1 MLAAGSDVE
10 RMRSFAHD
18 GLRAWGVAA
27 YTAAGLGRS
36 DAETMVENQL
46 WSDLRGVDTHGFQR
60 LPWYVGWLLEGRCDP
75 KAGLAIVREQ
85 PGVLVGDAGG
95 GLGQIAVTRFTER
108 LIAAARRGG
117 LVVGTLRNS
126 NDWGCGARYP
136 VLAAEAGFVC
146 FATTTSVPNLAPFG
160 SRRRLLGNNPWVFA
174 FPRREAPPLVLDM
187 ALTPVALGKVLRARA
202 ERAEIPRDWGFL
214 DRDGRP
220 TTDPDA
226 ALRGVIPAIGG
237 YKGIGMAVVSNLLA
251 GILAGSAHSADVD
264 VGRRGQ
270 FFLLL
275 DPGALLGE
283 RERYFSELEAMV
295 AQFRAAEADALP
307 GQRIWLP
314 GEIEQGALE
323 ERLARGTIEYPA
335 SVVAALEETGRK
347 LGVPFGVGST
357 G

>member
-1 MLAAGSDVE
+1 
-10 RMRSFAHD
+10 MRSFAHE
-18 GLRAWGVAA
+18 GLRTWGVAA
-27 YTAAGLGRS
+27 YVAAGLGQR

-60 LPWYVGWLLEGRCDP
+60 LPWYVAWLLEGRCDP
-75 KAGLAIVREQ
+75 KAELTIVREQ
-85 PGVLVGDAGG
+85 TGTLVGDAGG

-108 LIAAARRGG
+108 LIAAARRSG
-117 LVVGTLRNS
+117 LVVGTLRHS

-174 FPRREAPPLVLDM
+174 FPRRGGPPLVLDM

-202 ERAEIPRDWGFL
+202 EGTPIPQEWGFL

-251 GILAGSAHSADVD
+251 GVLAGSAHSADVD

-270 FFLLL
+270 FFLLI
-275 DPGALLGE
+275 DPGALGE
-283 RERYFSELEAMV
+283 PESYYRELDAMV
-295 AQFRAAEADALP
+295 DQFRAAKADALP
-307 GQRIWLP
+307 GQQIWLP
-314 GEIEQGALE
+314 GEIEHGRLE
-323 ERLARGTIEYPA
+323 QARARGTIDYPP
-335 SVVAALEETGRK
+335 SVVTALEETGRK
-347 LGVPFGVGST
+347 LGVPFDVG
-357 G
+357 GAD

>member
-1 MLAAGSDVE
+1 
-10 RMRSFAHD
+10 MRSFAHD

-27 YTAAGLGRS
+27 YTAAGLARS

-75 KAGLAIVREQ
+75 KTELAIVREQ
-85 PGVLVGDAGG
+85 GGVLVADGGG
-95 GLGQIAVTRFTER
+95 GLGQLVVTRFTER
-108 LIAAARRGG
+108 LIAAARQTG
-117 LVVGTLRNS
+117 LGVGTLRNS

-136 VLAAEAGFVC
+136 LLAAEAGFIC

-160 SRRRLLGNNPWVFA
+160 SRRRLFGNNPWVFA
-174 FPRREAPPLVLDM
+174 FPRRTAPPLVLDM
-187 ALTPVALGKVLRARA
+187 ALTPVALGKVMRARA
-202 ERAEIPRDWGFL
+202 EHTEIPAAWGFL

-226 ALRGVIPAIGG
+226 ALRGIIPAIGG
-237 YKGIGMAVVSNLLA
+237 YKGIGMALVSNLLA
-251 GILAGSAHSADVD
+251 GVLAGSAHGTDVD

-275 DPGALLGE
+275 DPGAFGE
-283 RERYFSELEAMV
+283 REEYFGEVEAMV
-295 AQFRAAEADALP
+295 AQFRSAEADTLP

-314 GEIEQGALE
+314 GEIEQRKLE
-323 ERLARGTIEYPA
+323 ERLASGILAYPA
-335 SVVAALEETGRK
+335 PVVRALEETGQR
-347 LGVPFGVGST
+347 LGVLFAVGSV